1 MKLNQI
7 LNNIDF
13 NCDKDLNDLSSLS
26 IDDLIYDSRISKENT
41 IFVCLT
47 GETVDGHKYAKSA
60 YDKGCR
66 IFIVEHTIEIPN
78 DAYIIIVENSR
89 RVLSHISSNLF
100 GNPSEELKIIGV
112 TGTKGKTTI
121 TNFISGVLNNAGVN
135 TGVIGTNGIFYNGKW
150 IKTVNT
156 TPESYE
162 LHKRFRE
169 MLDAGVRCV
178 AMEVSSIGLMRHRVS
193 DVAFDIGVFTNL
205 SDDHIGPKEH
215 PTFDNYLEC
224 KAMLFKLCKHGIV
237 NADDSYVE
245 DVIKDATCDIERYG
259 ISENADINAIEESI
273 HYWRES
279 SALGVTFTCKTK
291 EDEFKCNICTP
302 GLFSV
307 YNALAVIAV
316 SRYLDVEKSLML
328 DALAKTSVRGRVEV
342 IPALPN
348 RTVVIDYAHNALS
361 LESLLTTLKN
371 YDYTRLICLFGS
383 VGGRTQLRR
392 KELGDVAAKECD
404 FCILTSDNPDF
415 EDPMNIIE
423 DIEKSFTISTSKSKY
438 VKIPDRE
445 KAIHFAVD
453 NSKDGDII
461 VFAGKGHEEYQI
473 VNGTN
478 VPFNERQI
486 VINACKLNNK

>member
-1 MKLNQI
+1 MKLKQI
-7 LNNIDF
+7 LSNIDF
-13 NCDKDLNDLSSLS
+13 NCTKDLDNLADLN
-26 IDDLIYDSRISKENT
+26 IDDLIYDSRKSKENT
-41 IFVCLT
+41 IFVCLS

-66 IFIVEHTIEIPN
+66 FFIVEHTIELPE
-78 DAYIIIVENSR
+78 DAYILVVNNSR
-89 RVLSHISSNLF
+89 EELSHLSSNFF

-121 TNFISGVLNNAGVN
+121 TNFISGVLNNACIN
-135 TGVIGTNGIFYNGKW
+135 TGVIGTNGIFFNGQW

-162 LHKRFRE
+162 LHKYFRE
-169 MLDAGVRCV
+169 MLDAGVKCV

-193 DVAFDIGVFTNL
+193 NVSFDIGVFTNL

-215 PTFDNYLEC
+215 PTFENYLEC

-237 NADDSYVE
+237 NADDPYVE
-245 DVIKDATCDIERYG
+245 DIIKHSTCDIERYG
-259 ISENADINAIEESI
+259 IYENSDIHAIKDSI

-279 SALGVTFTCKTK
+279 SALGVTFTCKANQ
-291 EDEFKCNICTP
+291 DNFDCNICTP

-316 SRYLDVEKSLML
+316 SRYLDVDKTLML
-328 DALAKTSVRGRVEV
+328 DALSKTSVRGRVEV
-342 IPALPN
+342 IPALPD

-371 YDYTRLICLFGS
+371 YDYNRLVCLFGS

-423 DIEKSFTISTSKSKY
+423 DIEKSFTVTAKSKY
-438 VKIPDRE
+438 VKIADRE
-445 KAIHFAVD
+445 KAIQFAVD

-473 VNGTN
+473 VNGMN

-486 VINACKLNNK
+486 VIDACKSNKR

>member
-7 LNNIDF
+7 LNNIEFD
-13 NCDKDLNDLSSLS
+13 CIKDLNDLADLN
-26 IDDLIYDSRISKENT
+26 IEDLIYDSRKSKENT

-47 GETVDGHKYAKSA
+47 GETVDGHKYAKNA

-66 IFIVEHTIEIPN
+66 IFIVEHPIEIPE
-78 DAYIIIVENSR
+78 DSYIIIVENSR
-89 RVLSHISSNLF
+89 KVLSQISSNFF
-100 GNPSEELKIIGV
+100 GNPSEKLKIIGV

-121 TNFISGVLNNAGVN
+121 TNFISGVLNNAGLN
-135 TGVIGTNGIFYNGKW
+135 TGVIGTNGIFFNGKW

-162 LHKRFRE
+162 LHKHFRD
-169 MLDAGVRCV
+169 MLEAGVKCV
-178 AMEVSSIGLMRHRVS
+178 AMEVSSIGLMRYRVS
-193 DVAFDIGVFTNL
+193 DVSFDIGVFTNL

-215 PTFDNYLEC
+215 PTFENYLEC

-237 NADDSYVE
+237 NADDPYVN
-245 DVIKDATCDIERYG
+245 DIIKNATCDIEKYG
-259 ISENADINAIEESI
+259 LSENTDIQALEDSI
-273 HYWRES
+273 RYWRES

-291 EDEFKCNICTP
+291 EDEFESTICTP

-316 SRYLDVEKSLML
+316 SRYLDVEKKLML

-348 RTVVIDYAHNALS
+348 RTIVIDYAHNALS
-361 LESLLTTLKN
+361 LDSLLTTLKN
-371 YDYTRLICLFGS
+371 YDYSRLVCLFGS

-392 KELGDVAAKECD
+392 KELGDVASKECD
-404 FCILTSDNPDF
+404 FCIITSDNPDF

-423 DIEKSFTISTSKSKY
+423 DIEKSFKTSSSRAKY
-438 VKIPDRE
+438 IKIPDRE
-445 KAIHFAVD
+445 EAIHYAIE

-473 VNGTN
+473 INGEN

-486 VINACKLNNK
+486 VIDACKKINI